1 MINETELELK
11 LLQAQIEPHF
21 LFNTLSSITVLVDT
35 DPDKA
40 KAMMNRFSDL
50 LRGCFHAARNRA
62 VPISQE
68 IELIANY
75 LDIHKVHMGDRLSY
89 DINIP
94 DNILDHP
101 IPPLLIQPLVE
112 NSIKHGLGPKIEGGE
127 ISIRGAVEGNVII
140 IMVVDSGIGIKEKT
154 IGNGIGLESIRKR
167 IQMLYNTNGRLI
179 LEENKPSGVRAIIE
193 VPRL

>member
-1 MINETELELK
+1 
-11 LLQAQIEPHF
+11 
-21 LFNTLSSITVLVDT
+21 
-35 DPDKA
+35 
-40 KAMMNRFSDL
+40 
-50 LRGCFHAARNRA
+50 
-62 VPISQE
+62 
-68 IELIANY
+68 
-75 LDIHKVHMGDRLSY
+75 MGDRLSY